1 MLRRHCED
9 VGRDYEA
16 TYPLDLYQRLPAGRR
31 QDPKEVGHRSLARG
45 DELRHVFQ
53 AGAMI
58 DTSEEISER
67 L

>member
-31 QDPKEVGHRSLARG
+31 QDPKGARSLARG
-45 DELRHVFQ
+45 GMSYDEYFRRSMV
-53 AGAMI
+53 
-58 DTSEEISER
+58 DTSEEVSER